1 MLKPRLTVRTRRRRT
16 NVLWLVGI
24 FSCLVVIGMEN
35 ILSSTFVLDGG
46 STVYGYLLKQ
56 LGFLVMGLLASAG
69 VWHLGYPWLRRWC
82 GTLVLISALLLFAVK
97 AIGITVNGA
106 QRWLGYG
113 AVSFQPSEF
122 AKLAAIICTAAALT
136 FFWECHGDQQT
147 VVERFTKKWCIEHL
161 APSLMAKKKLFKS
174 YGLLCLLPALFLSAI
189 ILIQPDA
196 GTAIVL
202 FVPSAFMLFCS
213 GIPIYDRHWSYKK
226 IGLWT
231 LAAIVIGVLAF
242 YFFGHDYQ
250 KDRIRAWIYPE
261 DYKKTIGYQITQSL
275 IAIGSGGIMGQG
287 LGEGI
292 SKFSYL
298 PEAHTDFAFAVLAQE
313 WGMRGSIFM
322 LVLFSMII
330 YFGCNCAWNTR
341 DTFGKLLTVGI
352 TMYFG
357 GQGMINLAM
366 VSGILPVV
374 GVPLPFI
381 SYGGTSLLL
390 NMIAA
395 ALLLNIAHRNY
406 REAVIDAR
414 LREQPVLHSM
424 KEETRSR
431 FPLR

>member
-56 LGFLVMGLLASAG
+56 VGFLVMGLLASAG

-82 GTLVLISALLLFAVK
+82 GTLVLISAVLLFAVK

-147 VVERFTKKWCIEHL
+147 VVERFTKKWRIEHL
-161 APSLMAKKKLFKS
+161 APSLLAKKKLFKS

-213 GIPIYDRHWSYKK
+213 GIPLYDRHWSYKK

-275 IAIGSGGIMGQG
+275 IASVPAASAARAWGRASARSVTCLKPIRTSPMPSSARNGAFWAVSW
-287 LGEGI
+287 
-292 SKFSYL
+292 SYSCFS
-298 PEAHTDFAFAVLAQE
+298 P
-313 WGMRGSIFM
+313 
-322 LVLFSMII
+322 
-330 YFGCNCAWNTR
+330 
-341 DTFGKLLTVGI
+341 
-352 TMYFG
+352 
-357 GQGMINLAM
+357 
-366 VSGILPVV
+366 
-374 GVPLPFI
+374 
-381 SYGGTSLLL
+381 
-390 NMIAA
+390 
-395 ALLLNIAHRNY
+395 
-406 REAVIDAR
+406 
-414 LREQPVLHSM
+414 
-424 KEETRSR
+424 
-431 FPLR
+431 

>member
-56 LGFLVMGLLASAG
+56 VGFLVMGLLASAG

-147 VVERFTKKWCIEHL
+147 VVERFTKKWRIEHL
-161 APSLMAKKKLFKS
+161 AASLLAKKKLFKS

-213 GIPIYDRHWSYKK
+213 GIPLYDRHWSYKK

-242 YFFGHDYQ
+242 
-250 KDRIRAWIYPE
+250 
-261 DYKKTIGYQITQSL
+261 
-275 IAIGSGGIMGQG
+275 
-287 LGEGI
+287 
-292 SKFSYL
+292 
-298 PEAHTDFAFAVLAQE
+298 
-313 WGMRGSIFM
+313 
-322 LVLFSMII
+322 LFLWS
-330 YFGCNCAWNTR
+330 
-341 DTFGKLLTVGI
+341 
-352 TMYFG
+352 
-357 GQGMINLAM
+357 
-366 VSGILPVV
+366 
-374 GVPLPFI
+374 
-381 SYGGTSLLL
+381 
-390 NMIAA
+390 
-395 ALLLNIAHRNY
+395 
-406 REAVIDAR
+406 
-414 LREQPVLHSM
+414 
-424 KEETRSR
+424 
-431 FPLR
+431 